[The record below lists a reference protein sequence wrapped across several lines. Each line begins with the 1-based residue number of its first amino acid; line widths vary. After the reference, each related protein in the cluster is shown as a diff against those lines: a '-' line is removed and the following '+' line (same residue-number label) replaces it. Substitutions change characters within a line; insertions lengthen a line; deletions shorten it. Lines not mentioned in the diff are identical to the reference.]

1 LEIQAFAKLNLT
13 LEVLGRREDGYHQVR
28 TILQTIDMADVLE
41 ISSASSLR
49 VECDDHSL
57 DGDVN
62 LVWQAAH
69 ALAKAANHHP
79 GVQIY
84 IRKRIPVG
92 MGLGGGSSDAAA
104 ALLSLNQLWGLD
116 LSNLDL
122 SQVAAGLGSD
132 VAFFLR
138 GGTALGEGRG
148 EIIEHV
154 PSLPSLPVTLICPA
168 STIPNKTSKMYS
180 LITQASYSDGGV
192 TRRMIEA
199 LADGRFTP
207 DHIHNVF
214 ESVVWQAFPDQSL
227 LYQQSVE
234 ASSGRLHLCGA
245 GPAWFILPSSEDE
258 FQRLSDALQPHGV
271 GVYLVNTVTPA
282 HWQGTGADPVG
293 QN

>member
-1 LEIQAFAKLNLT
+1 MEIQAFAKLNLT

-28 TILQTIDMADVLE
+28 TILQTIDMADLLE
-41 ISSASSLR
+41 ISPASSLR

-69 ALAKAANHHP
+69 ALAKAANHQP
-79 GVQIY
+79 DVQIY
-84 IRKRIPVG
+84 IRKRIPVS
-92 MGLGGGSSDAAA
+92 MGIGGGSSDAAA
-104 ALLSLNQLWGLD
+104 ALLSINQLWGLG
-116 LSNLDL
+116 LSILEL
-122 SQVAAGLGSD
+122 SQIAAGLGSD

-148 EIIEHV
+148 EIIEHLT
-154 PSLPSLPVTLICPA
+154 PLPTLPVTLICPA

-180 LITQASYSDGGV
+180 MITQANYSDGGV
-192 TRRMIEA
+192 TSSMIEA
-199 LADGRFTP
+199 LAGGSFTP

-214 ESVVWQAFPDQSL
+214 ESVVWQAFPDLRWLHQE
-227 LYQQSVE
+227 SVE
-234 ASSGRLHLCGA
+234 SSSGRLHLCGA

-258 FQRLSDALQPHGV
+258 FQRLSHALQPHGV
-271 GVYLVNTVTPA
+271 EVYLVNTVTPA
-282 HWQGTGADPVG
+282 HWPGTGAPVG